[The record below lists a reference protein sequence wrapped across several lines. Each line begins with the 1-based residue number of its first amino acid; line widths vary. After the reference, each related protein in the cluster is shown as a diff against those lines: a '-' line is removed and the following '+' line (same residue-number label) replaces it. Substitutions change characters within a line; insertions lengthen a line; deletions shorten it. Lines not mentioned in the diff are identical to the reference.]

1 MPSFTIA
8 CYDNHDAEHAE
19 NISREALEDAGYRY
33 SDRHECYLCSSDA
46 IEVDGEYYHSSDD
59 CIDTCEECNDS
70 FIAGDGDDVRTD
82 DGTSFCSCRC
92 AERADYVQT
101 DNGDWLH
108 LDDDRHHP
116 NGAGRLASWSSS
128 NSNLDSADNSAP
140 YRIGVEVEKEDSD
153 ALQTVASD
161 CVETR
166 WLASADGSLNGDG
179 FELVSPAWNLR
190 DWETIRAEVNAM
202 EHIDAQ
208 TSIRCGGH
216 ITASVF
222 GESGPAL
229 AERVADCVPLLYAL
243 YPCRL
248 NTQWSPP
255 RKKDNLRA
263 TCEKYRAVNVMND
276 RVEFRIFSRID
287 NRKQL
292 LWRLELVEYLI
303 RIGRP
308 TIADSLA
315 DPLSW
320 LSRHLSIVYSAKR
333 LTAKIA
339 LFNAFTAWHTDE
351 TSWSTEL
358 IRPYVSEYRNDD
370 I

>member
-8 CYDNHDAEHAE
+8 CYDNCDADNAE
-19 NISREALEDAGYRY
+19 NIAREALEESGYRY

-46 IEVDGEYYHSSDD
+46 VEVDGEYYHNEDD
-59 CIDTCEECNDS
+59 DVSNCEECNDT

-82 DGTSFCSCRC
+82 DGTSFCSCNC
-92 AERADYVQT
+92 AERADYSQNN
-101 DNGDWLH
+101 DGEWLH
-108 LDDDRHHP
+108 EDDDRNHP

-128 NSNLDSADNSAP
+128 NSHLDSADNSAP
-140 YRIGVEVEKEDSD
+140 YRLGVEVEKEDSD
-153 ALQTVASD
+153 SLETVASD
-161 CVETR
+161 CIETR

-190 DWETIRAEVNAM
+190 DWNTIRAEINSM
-202 EHIDAQ
+202 EHIDAE

-216 ITASVF
+216 ITASVY

-229 AERVADCVPLLYAL
+229 AERVSDCVPLLYAL

-248 NTQWSPP
+248 NTQWAPA

-263 TCEKYRAVNVMND
+263 TSEKYRAVNVMHD

-320 LSRHLSIVYSAKR
+320 LSRHLCKVYSAER
-333 LTAKIA
+333 LTDKIS
-339 LFNAFTAWHTDE
+339 LFQAFAEWHTE
-351 TSWSTEL
+351 ERSHGALT
-358 IRPYVSEYRNDD
+358 IRPYVSGHNNDD